1 MLDNL
6 TINDLPDGVVDVVEV
21 IGIDAFKSLVKF
33 VGGSNLYIPK
43 ESSFFKELETGW
55 SGRALIVIIKRFLE
69 SLELAQLK
77 LEILLIIIRNIN

>member
-43 ESSFFKELETGW
+43 ESSFFKELETG
-55 SGRALIVIIKRFLE
+55 
-69 SLELAQLK
+69 
-77 LEILLIIIRNIN
+77 